1 MRLPR
6 MEFLSKTCSTNKYFC
21 YCMKD
26 REILKQ
32 YLPEPA
38 VDPVLEQI
46 KKHNIFFKI
55 SKSRNS
61 KLGDYRPP
69 IRSSVHRISVNHD
82 LNPYSFLITFVHE
95 VAHLVV
101 FEKFGNKVSPHGKEW
116 KTAYWEL
123 MQPYLENGSFPED
136 IKNVLQKSLK
146 NSKASSTSDIKLS
159 RVLKKYNKPT
169 NEIHVEELETGS
181 IFQIK
186 NGRAFKKGERV
197 RTRYKCL
204 NLQNNRLYLF
214 HPLTPVVPVE

>member
-1 MRLPR
+1 MN
-6 MEFLSKTCSTNKYFC
+6 EK
-21 YCMKD
+21 
-26 REILKQ
+26 EILAE
-32 YLPEPA
+32 YLPQVA
-38 VDPVLEQI
+38 VDLVWEQI
-46 KKHNIFFKI
+46 KNHNIFFKI

-101 FEKFGNKVSPHGKEW
+101 FEKYGNKVSPHGKEW
-116 KTAYWEL
+116 KTAYREL

-136 IKNVLQKSLK
+136 IKTVLHKSLK

-159 RVLKKYNKPT
+159 RVLKTYDKPSDD
-169 NEIHVEELETGS
+169 IHVEELEQGA
-181 IFQIK
+181 IFQIQ
-186 NGRAFKKGERV
+186 NGRQFKKGERI

-204 NLQNNRLYLF
+204 NLQNKRIYLF
-214 HPLTPVVPVE
+214 HPLTPVFPIQS